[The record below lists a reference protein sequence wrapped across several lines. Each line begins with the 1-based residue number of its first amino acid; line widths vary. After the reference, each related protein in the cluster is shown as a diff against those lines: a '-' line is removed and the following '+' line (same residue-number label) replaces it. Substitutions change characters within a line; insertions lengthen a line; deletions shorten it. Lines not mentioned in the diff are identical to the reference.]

1 MDEKYKQA
9 LIATR
14 INAPSDG
21 MVIYARKWGG
31 RKTKIDDYVNLW
43 DPSIAT
49 LPDLNNLVSE
59 TYVEEIY
66 ISKIHV
72 GDSVRVHID
81 ALKNKEI
88 LASISKISNIG
99 QDMTGFDSNVF
110 KLYIK
115 LSGDISKLK
124 PSMTTGNEIIIGKKT
139 NVLVI
144 PLLCLFTDNGKPFVY
159 LKESGKI
166 IKRRVT
172 TGEKNE
178 KVIII
183 KSGLKEK
190 DRILTSEPENQ
201 KI

>member
-1 MDEKYKQA
+1 
-9 LIATR
+9 
-14 INAPSDG
+14 
-21 MVIYARKWGG
+21 
-31 RKTKIDDYVNLW
+31 
-43 DPSIAT
+43 
-49 LPDLNNLVSE
+49 
-59 TYVEEIY
+59 
-66 ISKIHV
+66 
-72 GDSVRVHID
+72 
-81 ALKNKEI
+81 
-88 LASISKISNIG
+88 
-99 QDMTGFDSNVF
+99 
-110 KLYIK
+110 
-115 LSGDISKLK
+115 
-124 PSMTTGNEIIIGKKT
+124 MTTGNEIIIGKKT